1 MEHVGSI
8 LMPVDEVVFSLIAAR
23 DEALV
28 REVNERAG
36 AARRPDHG
44 RDLAVVR
51 AEPHRRSHAMTRP
64 RSLAP
69 RATVGLAF
77 VAALAVAGCA
87 SGASPSVGSSA
98 LPISS
103 LVPDLSVATTPAP
116 SDTTASNAPSE
127 GVLPSAVA
135 TSIDPCQ
142 LITSAD
148 ASSWTGVKFGAGKE
162 STTEG
167 NIRTC
172 NYDAAGPNLFFVAVG
187 IAPDV
192 ATAKAAEAAQEA
204 DLQSE
209 AQSLAGLG
217 MTVESSRTSRR
228 TPTQRSCRVA

>member
-1 MEHVGSI
+1 
-8 LMPVDEVVFSLIAAR
+8 
-23 DEALV
+23 
-28 REVNERAG
+28 
-36 AARRPDHG
+36 
-44 RDLAVVR
+44 
-51 AEPHRRSHAMTRP
+51 MTRP
-64 RSLAP
+64 RFVAP
-69 RATVGLAF
+69 RATAGLAF
-77 VAALAVAGCA
+77 VAALAVTGCT

-103 LVPDLSVATTPAP
+103 LVPDASVATTPAT
-116 SDTTASNAPSE
+116 SDTTASDAPSE

-162 STTEG
+162 STTES

-204 DLQSE
+204 DLESE

-217 MTVESSRTSRR
+217 MTVDKLPNFAENTDAAILQGGLSEAG
-228 TPTQRSCRVA
+228 QKVAARAMFVLRGTTFFAFSDTAVNSGEPPSEQAFKDKANELLAKLP